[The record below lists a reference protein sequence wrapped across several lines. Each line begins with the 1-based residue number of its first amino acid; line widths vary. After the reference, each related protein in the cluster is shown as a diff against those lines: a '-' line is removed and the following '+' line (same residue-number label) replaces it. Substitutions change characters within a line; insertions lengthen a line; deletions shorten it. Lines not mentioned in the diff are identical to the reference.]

1 MVFPSSK
8 YHEPLWQKIFE
19 PMITTRVLLMRSPF
33 YDVTLP
39 VLPFYMGYPEGMLS
53 FARHT
58 NLCIYNSERYMF
70 LELSLFSC
78 IMISVYHLI
87 VKSMSCIHAH
97 RYLLFLW
104 SVKPF
109 YSGMTRRKQTPEP
122 HPYLGLDQSNCIPQI
137 KMPIQLLLCSTLKC
151 YHLIVKNVMRIAPP
165 LMNS

>member
-1 MVFPSSK
+1 
-8 YHEPLWQKIFE
+8 
-19 PMITTRVLLMRSPF
+19 MITTRVLLMRSPF
-33 YDVTLP
+33 YVVTLP

-97 RYLLFLW
+97 QYLLFLW

-109 YSGMTRRKQTPEP
+109 YSGMTRRNKLQ
-122 HPYLGLDQSNCIPQI
+122 YLIHIQDWVKVVVFRRSSCNPPSGLFYLEVLPSLCQDFHENCTTFCEFLTQ
-137 KMPIQLLLCSTLKC
+137 
-151 YHLIVKNVMRIAPP
+151 
-165 LMNS
+165 